1 MPHDQKAW
9 TISQLA
15 AEFGI
20 STRTIRFYEEKNL
33 IAPDRTSGG
42 HRIYRKRDR
51 ARLKL
56 ILRGKRFGHSL
67 EEIAEMIGLAP
78 EEKGEREQIERTLA
92 YGDRNLKEIRLKI
105 KELRLLERDILEIRD
120 RLLDKLRELDQ
131 TATAD

>member
-1 MPHDQKAW
+1 MNAVKKTW

-15 AEFGI
+15 EEFGI

-33 IAPDRTSGG
+33 IAPDRTPGG
-42 HRIYRKRDR
+42 HRIYLKRDR

-78 EEKGEREQIERTLA
+78 EAKGEREQIEMTLA
-92 YGDRNLKEIRLKI
+92 
-105 KELRLLERDILEIRD
+105 
-120 RLLDKLRELDQ
+120 
-131 TATAD
+131 

>member
-1 MPHDQKAW
+1 MVKKEKKW

-15 AEFGI
+15 DEFGL

-33 IAPDRTSGG
+33 IAPDRTPGG
-42 HRIYRKRDR
+42 HRVYKRRDR

-67 EEIAEMIGLAP
+67 EEIAEMIGQAS
-78 EEKGEREQIERTLA
+78 EETDEREQIKRTLA

-105 KELRLLERDILEIRD
+105 EELRFLEKDILDVRA
-120 RLLDKLRELDQ
+120 RLLVRLRELDH
-131 TATAD
+131 TD